1 MSAGLRGASRRAEG
15 RGGRARGWGG
25 ASRVGL
31 RHPLCGAEG
40 PPLWG
45 GRRGQ
50 SVGLRRSLLCGGE
63 SSLCGWGTPSVGQG
77 VGLRGCLL
85 CMCVWILHCGA
96 EETPPPPPPLCVWAG
111 GEQGEGRWSPP
122 TPPCWGGEGRVWGW
136 GRPTCWGRRG
146 QGAWGGEGPAGKELR
161 TLVVLGIKASCSLL
175 FPPLP
180 KRRLFSLPP
189 SFPLAG
195 TGSEEAK
202 GVEKGEPR
210 ASIWRAACL
219 GRESGGGNASRSG
232 AKAGGGLCLWLVV
245 LRLEIE
251 MFPAWGFVNGETSA
265 KEEGK
270 GEEGARKERKPALFY
285 PL

>member
-1 MSAGLRGASRRAEG
+1 M
-15 RGGRARGWGG
+15 
-25 ASRVGL
+25 
-31 RHPLCGAEG
+31 
-40 PPLWG
+40 
-45 GRRGQ
+45 
-50 SVGLRRSLLCGGE
+50 
-63 SSLCGWGTPSVGQG
+63 
-77 VGLRGCLL
+77 
-85 CMCVWILHCGA
+85 
-96 EETPPPPPPLCVWAG
+96 
-111 GEQGEGRWSPP
+111 
-122 TPPCWGGEGRVWGW
+122 
-136 GRPTCWGRRG
+136 
-146 QGAWGGEGPAGKELR
+146 
-161 TLVVLGIKASCSLL
+161 VLGIKASCSLL

-251 MFPAWGFVNGETSA
+251 MFPA
-265 KEEGK
+265 
-270 GEEGARKERKPALFY
+270 
-285 PL
+285 